1 MVCTFFGHK
10 DTPKEIEPT
19 LRSTLIDLIE
29 NKNVNVFY
37 VGNNGNFDT
46 MVRRQLEDLSHT
58 YPITYNVVLAYLPTE
73 KNKYD
78 NLTNTIYPEGLE
90 TVPKRFAIS
99 WRNKWMIQQSDIVV
113 TYVTHSFGGAVQFK
127 VLAERHG
134 KTIINLSVALEYYEI
149 FLRVT
154 LYQSI

>member
-29 NKNVNVFY
+29 NKNVTVFY
-37 VGNNGNFDT
+37 VGDNGNFDT
-46 MVRRQLEDLSHT
+46 MVRHQLEDLSHI
-58 YPITYNVVLAYLPTE
+58 YPITYSIVLAYLPTE

-78 NLTNTIYPEGLE
+78 DLSHTLYPEGLE

-99 WRNKWMIQQSDIVV
+99 WRNKWMIQQSEIVV
-113 TYVTHSFGGAVQFK
+113 TYVIHNFGGAAQFK
-127 VLAERHG
+127 EMAVRQNKNVVEVS
-134 KTIINLSVALEYYEI
+134 NN
-149 FLRVT
+149 
-154 LYQSI
+154 

>member
-19 LRSTLIDLIE
+19 LRSTLIELIE

-46 MVRRQLEDLSHT
+46 MVRRQLEDLSQT
-58 YPITYNVVLAYLPTE
+58 YPITYSVVLAYLPTE
-73 KNKYD
+73 KNKND

-99 WRNKWMIQQSDIVV
+99 WRNKWMIQQADIIV
-113 TYVTHSFGGAVQFK
+113 TYVTHNFGGAAQFK
-127 VLAERHG
+127 EMADM
-134 KTIINLSVALEYYEI
+134 KKKIIINIEIDKNEYLSHNKTTI
-149 FLRVT
+149 
-154 LYQSI
+154 

>member
-1 MVCTFFGHK
+1 MVCSFFGHK
-10 DTPKEIEPT
+10 DTPKEIEST

-29 NKNVNVFY
+29 NKNVKVFY

-46 MVRRQLEDLSHT
+46 MVRRQLEDLSQT
-58 YPITYNVVLAYLPTE
+58 YPITYSVALAYLPTE

-99 WRNKWMIQQSDIVV
+99 WRNKWMIQQSDVVV
-113 TYVTHSFGGAVQFK
+113 TYVTHNFGGAAQFK
-127 VLAERHG
+127 DMAEKQG
-134 KTIINLSVALEYYEI
+134 KNVTNLFSE
-149 FLRVT
+149 
-154 LYQSI
+154 S

>member
-10 DTPKEIEPT
+10 DTPKEIEPA

-46 MVRRQLEDLSHT
+46 MVRRHLEDLSQT
-58 YPITYNVVLAYLPTE
+58 YPITYSVVLAYLPTE

-90 TVPKRFAIS
+90 TVPKRFAIP

-113 TYVTHSFGGAVQFK
+113 TYVNHNFGGAWQFK
-127 VLAERHG
+127 EIAIKHSKKVIELA
-134 KTIINLSVALEYYEI
+134 
-149 FLRVT
+149 
-154 LYQSI
+154 

>member
-29 NKNVNVFY
+29 NKNVNVFF

-46 MVRRQLEDLSHT
+46 MVRRQLEDLSHV

-78 NLTNTIYPEGLE
+78 DLTHTIYPEGLE
-90 TVPKRFAIS
+90 TVPRRFAIS

-113 TYVTHSFGGAVQFK
+113 TYVTHSFGGAAQFK
-127 VLAERHG
+127 EMAVRQG
-134 KTIINLSVALEYYEI
+134 KIVIELSE
-149 FLRVT
+149 
-154 LYQSI
+154 

>member
-29 NKNVNVFY
+29 NKNVTVFY

-46 MVRRQLEDLSHT
+46 MVRRQLEDLSQL
-58 YPITYNVVLAYLPTE
+58 YSITYSVVLAYLPTE

-78 NLTNTIYPEGLE
+78 NLTN
-90 TVPKRFAIS
+90 
-99 WRNKWMIQQSDIVV
+99 
-113 TYVTHSFGGAVQFK
+113 
-127 VLAERHG
+127 
-134 KTIINLSVALEYYEI
+134 
-149 FLRVT
+149 
-154 LYQSI
+154 

>member
-37 VGNNGNFDT
+37 VGNNGNFDI
-46 MVRRQLEDLSHT
+46 MVRHQLEDLSK
-58 YPITYNVVLAYLPTE
+58 TYNINYSVVLAYLPTE

-90 TVPKRFAIS
+90 TVHKRFAIS

-113 TYVTHSFGGAVQFK
+113 TYVTHNFGGAAQFK
-127 VLAERHG
+127 EMAVKQSKNVVE
-134 KTIINLSVALEYYEI
+134 LSCY
-149 FLRVT
+149 
-154 LYQSI
+154 

>member
-29 NKNVNVFY
+29 NKKVNVFY

-46 MVRRQLEDLSHT
+46 MVRRQLEDLSQL
-58 YPITYNVVLAYLPTE
+58 YSITYSVVLAYLPTE

-78 NLTNTIYPEGLE
+78 NLTNTIYPEGIE
-90 TVPKRFAIS
+90 AIPKRFAIS
-99 WRNKWMIQQSDIVV
+99 WRNKWMIEQSDIVV
-113 TYVTHSFGGAVQFK
+113 TYVTHTFGGAAQFK
-127 VLAERHG
+127 ELAEQLQ
-134 KTIINLSVALEYYEI
+134 KMVVNLNNV
-149 FLRVT
+149 
-154 LYQSI
+154 

>member
-19 LRSTLIDLIE
+19 LWSTLIDLIE

-37 VGNNGNFDT
+37 VGNNGSFDT
-46 MVRRQLEDLSHT
+46 MVRRQLEDLSQT
-58 YPITYNVVLAYLPTE
+58 YPITYSVVLAYLPTA

-78 NLTNTIYPEGLE
+78 DLSNTIFPEGLE
-90 TVPKRFAIS
+90 TVPKSFAIS

-113 TYVTHSFGGAVQFK
+113 TYVTHNFGGAWQFK
-127 VLAERHG
+127 EIAIKHSKKVIELA
-134 KTIINLSVALEYYEI
+134 
-149 FLRVT
+149 
-154 LYQSI
+154 